1 MFYNCLDRLF
11 PTSAFRLSCTS
22 PLSIDDFRTVV
33 LLPELAVHLIMDDLG
48 QDRTTAVDTLLTSIN
63 YGNFQFPLDL
73 DDKRACNQMIRNA
86 FRNVHASASTC
97 DSQAIYRGG
106 RRKMAVSNSN
116 AERRVGIDWYPS
128 YDFIID
134 RSSLNPLDQYF
145 YNKCKI

>member
-1 MFYNCLDRLF
+1 MFYNCLGRLF

-48 QDRTTAVDTLLTSIN
+48 QDRTTAVDTLLASIN

-73 DDKRACNQMIRNA
+73 DDERACNQMIRNA

-106 RRKMAVSNSN
+106 KEDAVRVKKRALRSMLPAILN
-116 AERRVGIDWYPS
+116 AVEGGS
-128 YDFIID
+128 EG
-134 RSSLNPLDQYF
+134 
-145 YNKCKI
+145 